1 MFRLIKQVFIAL
13 LSFTRSLAIKCVSL
27 NDEPCMTKPMLADL
41 NPVEL
46 NYSFMISLEKFIGS
60 FNVFD
65 DLFMKMYVLSETK
78 DVNVKVFNMITIN
91 EVKTLV

>member
-1 MFRLIKQVFIAL
+1 
-13 LSFTRSLAIKCVSL
+13 
-27 NDEPCMTKPMLADL
+27 MTKPMLADL

-46 NYSFMISLEKFIGS
+46 NYSFMISLEKFVGS

-78 DVNVKVFNMITIN
+78 DVNMKVFNMITIN

>member
-1 MFRLIKQVFIAL
+1 M
-13 LSFTRSLAIKCVSL
+13 TR
-27 NDEPCMTKPMLADL
+27 PMLADL

-65 DLFMKMYVLSETK
+65 DLPMKMYVLSGTK

>member
-1 MFRLIKQVFIAL
+1 M
-13 LSFTRSLAIKCVSL
+13 TR
-27 NDEPCMTKPMLADL
+27 PMLADL

>member
-1 MFRLIKQVFIAL
+1 
-13 LSFTRSLAIKCVSL
+13 
-27 NDEPCMTKPMLADL
+27 MTKPMLADL